1 MFVPILLFFLEKK
14 IATNLKFLQ
23 KLFCSYLNFDN
34 FLTNSEFVK
43 PEKTKN
49 LHTIPFY
56 AYNKNN
62 QKQKQ
67 FMQS

>member
-1 MFVPILLFFLEKK
+1 MFVPILLFFLEEKN
-14 IATNLKFLQ
+14 TNLKSLQ
-23 KLFCSYLNFDN
+23 QLFCSYLNFDN
-34 FLTNSEFVK
+34 LLTNFEFVK
-43 PEKTKN
+43 PKKTKN

-62 QKQKQ
+62 QNQKQ